1 MVRHDLRTQEELA
14 TRFSNAA
21 NYSVIVAVLVASSAV
36 GFYFA
41 WRGYKNADEYVTGG
55 RTMTTLP
62 VTLSLLTSF
71 MSAITLLGTPVEI
84 YMKGTQFSAVFISYI
99 AQAWIV
105 ATFFLPVFTRLR
117 LISSFEYLELRF
129 HSKLLRTICCIC
141 YAIQTILYMAVAV
154 YAPSLTLAQVT
165 GVEVHYSNAII
176 FGVCMVY
183 TCLGG
188 LKAVMW
194 TEVLQFVVMVISY
207 AVLVWE
213 GISQTGS
220 AEVLKRNVE
229 ADRLQFF
236 NLDADL
242 RERHTLWGLSIGSC
256 FVGLAL
262 HGVSQ
267 TQVQRYVAC
276 KNEKVARRALYWTA
290 PGLTLMLFLCVIL
303 GMIIF
308 AYYFDCD
315 PVSMKQVEKS
325 DQLVPLFVMQVM
337 GDYPGVP
344 GLLVAGLLSATLS
357 SVSSGLNA
365 LAAVFLQDGLR
376 SFSIF
381 KFNGGASSEKGGN
394 ASNKMQLCVTRLLAF
409 AFGALSYAFTFAM
422 EFLPG
427 VLEACNGLLGILG
440 GPVLGVFTLGM
451 FFPFANAK
459 GALSGVLSSLIMSLW
474 MGFGQQV
481 YSKTFGCSRTHRPP
495 PLSFDTSQC
504 PSAWGEPP
512 APKNA
517 TSCPAVT
524 DFTHLALY
532 DVSYIWYAAIATMW
546 VIVVG
551 VCVSLVTTP
560 QDSTTLRSELISPNA
575 TLLFRWWPSVMRDPL
590 DKYFAGVGSQTD
602 SAAKG
607 IMDNEVTLELD
618 EMESKKDGPP
628 DGTQREG
635 DAYTG
640 GGGYIE
646 DAAASRTNVVGE
658 AENMEVLVHFREQVS
673 VQ

>member
-71 MSAITLLGTPVEI
+71 MSAITLLGIPVEI

-194 TEVLQFVVMVISY
+194 TDVLQFVVMVISY

-256 FVGLAL
+256 FVCLAL

-337 GDYPGVP
+337 GNYPGVP
-344 GLLVAGLLSATLS
+344 GLFVAGLLSATLS
-357 SVSSGLNA
+357 TVSSGLNA
-365 LAAVFLQDGLR
+365 LAGVFLQDVLR
-376 SFSIF
+376 SFEIF
-381 KFNGGASSEKGGN
+381 RLHGKK
-394 ASNKMQLCVTRLLAF
+394 QLNITRLLAF
-409 AFGALSYAFTFAM
+409 TFGTVSYAFTFVVESLA
-422 EFLPG
+422 G
-427 VLEACNGLLGILG
+427 VLEVCLGLFGMLG
-440 GPVLGVFTLGM
+440 GPILGVFTLGM

-459 GALSGVLSSLIMSLW
+459 GALSGLLSSLILSFW
-474 MGFGQQV
+474 MGLGAQAARH
-481 YSKTFGCSRTHRPP
+481 YKTSGCSRAHRSP
-495 PLSFDTSQC
+495 PLFFNTSQC
-504 PSAWGEPP
+504 PSTWGERPPPP
-512 APKNA
+512 AA
-517 TSCPAVT
+517 ACPE
-524 DFTHLALY
+524 DSNFTHLALY
-532 DVSYIWYAAIATMW
+532 DVSYIWYATITTMW
-546 VIVVG
+546 VVVVG

-560 QDSTTLRSELISPNA
+560 QDSTTLRSDLISPNA
-575 TLLFRWWPSVMRDPL
+575 TLLFRWWPSVVRMPL
-590 DKYFAGVGSQTD
+590 EKYFAAVGSQTKT
-602 SAAKG
+602 AKET
-607 IMDNEVTLELD
+607 MSDVTTLEVDEMD
-618 EMESKKDGPP
+618 EMEMKNTPP
-628 DGTQREG
+628 HYCPERAGI
-635 DAYTG
+635 AFTG
-640 GGGYIE
+640 GEDIE
-646 DAAASRTNVVGE
+646 VTAESCTTVTGE
-658 AENMEVLVHFREQVS
+658 TENTEVRVLFCPHISAQ
-673 VQ
+673 